1 MFTRKIPTQLGRSQK
16 RLLSVSLDGFG
27 NHVFKGA
34 VAEPYLKRHGLKG
47 DTLNN
52 GKWTTD
58 GSADKVLLHAKLY
71 FEIIVKLL

>member
-1 MFTRKIPTQLGRSQK
+1 MFTSKIATQLGRSQK

-47 DTLNN
+47 DALNN
-52 GKWTTD
+52 GKWTAD
-58 GSADKVLLHAKLY
+58 GSADKVLLNVK
-71 FEIIVKLL
+71 III